1 MSNESLVRVD
11 SALPSSIPPDRLIDV
26 YLQRFDSA
34 QTARSYRSDLVDFF
48 GTDQVDHELVQGV
61 NFVHVNQYIASLEV
75 LGRKASTIKRRI
87 ASIRG
92 FFDWL
97 HALGAIDKN
106 PAQKQLLRRVKSV
119 SSKDRPVFYLTADQ
133 ASSLVD
139 ATADAG
145 AAAVRNRALIL
156 TMLHCVLRRSEV
168 AAMDVEHIRPIG
180 HYWVLD
186 LPKSKGGADQYV
198 KMPAH
203 LVEEVEKHLS
213 HYDISTGPVWRS
225 VSNRNR
231 HGRLSTESVYQ
242 IVKRT
247 AIAAGLPEIGA
258 HTLRHTGCTLAIE
271 AGASL
276 QQVQT
281 HARHKNIETTM
292 VYIHQRDRLRDSA
305 ADFIHVKADKP
316 SSEESE

>member
-26 YLQRFDSA
+26 YLQRFESPE
-34 QTARSYRSDLVDFF
+34 TVRSYRSDLVDFF

-61 NFVHVNQYIASLEV
+61 NFVNVNQYIASLEA
-75 LGRKASTIKRRI
+75 LGRKASTIRRRV
-87 ASIRG
+87 ASLRG

-106 PAQKQLLRRVKSV
+106 PAQKQLLRRVKAV

-133 ASSLVD
+133 AASLID

-145 AAAVRNRALIL
+145 PAAVRNRALIL

-213 HYDISTGPVWRS
+213 HYDIKSGSIWRS
-225 VSNRNR
+225 VSNRNK
-231 HGRLSTESVYQ
+231 HGRLSSESVYQ

-305 ADFIHVKADKP
+305 ADFIHVKTDKS

>member
-1 MSNESLVRVD
+1 M
-11 SALPSSIPPDRLIDV
+11 
-26 YLQRFDSA
+26 
-34 QTARSYRSDLVDFF
+34 
-48 GTDQVDHELVQGV
+48 
-61 NFVHVNQYIASLEV
+61 
-75 LGRKASTIKRRI
+75 
-87 ASIRG
+87 
-92 FFDWL
+92 
-97 HALGAIDKN
+97 
-106 PAQKQLLRRVKSV
+106 
-119 SSKDRPVFYLTADQ
+119 
-133 ASSLVD
+133 
-139 ATADAG
+139 
-145 AAAVRNRALIL
+145 
-156 TMLHCVLRRSEV
+156 
-168 AAMDVEHIRPIG
+168 G

-186 LPKSKGGADQYV
+186 LPKTKGGADQYV

-203 LVEEVEKHLS
+203 LVEEIEHHLS
-213 HYDISTGPVWRS
+213 HYDISSGPVWRS

-231 HGRLSTESVYQ
+231 HGRLSMESVYQ

-247 AIAAGLPEIGA
+247 AITAGLPEIGA